1 MVIWKYEIQ
10 VQNKRIK
17 NKKFRIPK
25 RIEKCD
31 IVIRCEMYVIKS
43 KSALTGRQVA
53 HSRLVI
59 FAFDCIHITRTS
71 YKTKINNL
79 FSNKICINFIQFFCE
94 KTMTLDA
101 EITSP

>member
-59 FAFDCIHITRTS
+59 FAFDCIHITRKS
-71 YKTKINNL
+71 HKTDKSIIYFRTKFVL
-79 FSNKICINFIQFFCE
+79 ILYNFFV
-94 KTMTLDA
+94 KKL
-101 EITSP
+101 